1 MIHFSISMYTIMV
14 LIMHEY
20 LMSNVTSLICSVC
33 MFYYYVRE
41 V

>member
-1 MIHFSISMYTIMV
+1 MIHFSISIYTIMV

-20 LMSNVTSLICSVC
+20 LMSKVTSLICGVC